1 MPRSINLCIVEGKAA
16 TLLSLLISFGKKI
29 LNYSLKFFRLGLLVI
44 YHIMYYGAETF
55 EKLIMENIDQEEVN
69 KFDEIAEKWWDLEGE
84 FKPLHQINPL
94 RVGFINERTTLKGA
108 KVLDIG
114 CGGGILSESLSNL
127 GAEVIGLD
135 ASEKT
140 IGVARAR
147 SNKVGSNITFLQMSL
162 EEYINSENEKE
173 FDVITCL
180 EMLEHVPDP
189 SKVVQ
194 GCKSLLKKDGKVFFS
209 TINRNPKSYL
219 FAILGA
225 EYILNLLPK
234 GTHEFDK
241 FIKPSELSRWIRNSG
256 LKQEEIIG
264 LSYNPL
270 TNHYWLGK
278 DIQVNYMVFASNE

>member
-1 MPRSINLCIVEGKAA
+1 MEEAFF
-16 TLLSLLISFGKKI
+16 LSLYLIW
-29 LNYSLKFFRLGLLVI
+29 V
-44 YHIMYYGAETF
+44 
-55 EKLIMENIDQEEVN
+55 
-69 KFDEIAEKWWDLEGE
+69 
-84 FKPLHQINPL
+84 P
-94 RVGFINERTTLKGA
+94 
-108 KVLDIG
+108 
-114 CGGGILSESLSNL
+114 
-127 GAEVIGLD
+127 VIGLD

-140 IGVARAR
+140 IGVARADQIKLEAIL
-147 SNKVGSNITFLQMSL
+147 SQMSL

-234 GTHEFDK
+234 GTHEFEK
-241 FIKPSELSRWIRNSG
+241 FIKPSELSRWIRNS
-256 LKQEEIIG
+256 
-264 LSYNPL
+264 P
-270 TNHYWLGK
+270 
-278 DIQVNYMVFASNE
+278 